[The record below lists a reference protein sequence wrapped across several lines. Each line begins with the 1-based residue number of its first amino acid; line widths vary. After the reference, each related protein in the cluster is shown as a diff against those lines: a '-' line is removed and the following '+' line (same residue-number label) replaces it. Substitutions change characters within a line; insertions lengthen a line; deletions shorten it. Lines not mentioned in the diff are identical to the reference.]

1 MWKLRLFFKS
11 MFSELGSGMSGPAS
25 VPFALLALFAPN
37 SVQKTGY
44 AVLALLLAGF
54 SAYRIWLHEHNRAE
68 AAEKKIDQL
77 RPSITFRT
85 TNERMGRWGLMDPGD
100 IFTLT
105 HLGGEAAQYV
115 QVEPIESAHGKK
127 LCVAFNQIDLLDNT
141 IREAHPRY
149 DIYIAG
155 CKWDKDKVGNMGYL
169 LFKQDAEAMSL
180 STVNY
185 PILIRFRWKKQRCE
199 AKLTLVYDAL
209 TETLFTMPPE

>member
-1 MWKLRLFFKS
+1 MWKLRLFLKS
-11 MFSELGSGMSGPAS
+11 MFSEPGSGISGPAS
-25 VPFALLALFAPN
+25 VPFTFLALFATNPI
-37 SVQKTGY
+37 QKIAY
-44 AVLALLLAGF
+44 AGLALLLAGF
-54 SAYRIWLHEHNRAE
+54 SAYRIWLTEHNRAD
-68 AAEKKIDQL
+68 AAETKIEQL
-77 RPSITFRT
+77 RPSITFRAT
-85 TNERMGRWGLMDPGD
+85 GERMGRWGLMEPGD

-115 QVEPIESAHGKK
+115 QIEPIESANGKK